1 MNAIL
6 TSVIAVLGTLLGSTV
21 THVFQQRSARRTE
34 RTALDAQLRRERL
47 DAYGTYAGLL
57 VDFRQASLHHW
68 FCVHEGRDAED
79 EAALRKRSFEL
90 RSGAQHALFQLQL
103 IADEPEL
110 TTAAVEAFAAVGAV
124 NRARDRA
131 DLDARRD
138 VTRELIDGFVDTARR
153 CVRAAP
159 GAGGNAVGRVP
170 ARSVPEAR
178 PAAETP

>member
-34 RTALDAQLRRERL
+34 RAALDAQLRRERL
-47 DAYGTYAGLL
+47 DVYGTYAGLL
-57 VDFRQASLHHW
+57 VDFRQAALHHW

-110 TTAAVEAFAAVGAV
+110 TAAAVEAFAAVGAV

-138 VTRELIDGFVDTARR
+138 ATRELIDGFVGTARR
-153 CVRAAP
+153 SVRAAP
-159 GAGGNAVGRVP
+159 GAGGDADVRVP
-170 ARSVPEAR
+170 RSGPGAL
-178 PAAETP
+178 PPGA